1 MRMGY
6 IGTRRKPMQ
15 EIARAFSMR
24 EGTTQIVT
32 SNLLIN
38 VANKQRDIVRRMIMY
53 WMASRAYM
61 NITRRSPTYNMAL
74 DPDSIRNE
82 K

>member
-6 IGTRRKPMQ
+6 IGPSRNPMK

-38 VANKQRDIVRRMIMY
+38 VANKQRDIVRRTIMY
-53 WMASRAYM
+53 
-61 NITRRSPTYNMAL
+61 
-74 DPDSIRNE
+74 
-82 K
+82 